1 MYDHQTKQWYNFIDL
16 TNKYNIPACDFLIF
30 MSLIACIPAEWKTNM
45 NTQFNNIHIQNINEN
60 DTSTDIHKR
69 ITKVKEAN
77 KFLYS
82 HQLKNDK
89 PVNISSQ
96 EKWSS
101 LFENLKW
108 DTIYKNI
115 FSSTIDV
122 KLRKFQYKYIFRIIP
137 TNKRLF
143 TQNIANSN
151 LCDFCSMDIEN
162 LNHLFWECN
171 HVQIFWNDFNNFMRN
186 VNLETIINFKTISF
200 GAYDEDKDIKNFII
214 FYAKYFIFLSK
225 CRKTIPRCELFKS
238 YITKR
243 IQVEKEIALMNDKL
257 YKFETKWRFFNA
269 YI

>member
-60 DTSTDIHKR
+60 DTSTDIHKI

-77 KFLYS
+77 KLLYS

-89 PVNISSQ
+89 PVNIPSQ

-115 FSSTIDV
+115 YSSTINV
-122 KLRKFQYKYIFRIIP
+122 KLRNVQYKYIFRIIP

-162 LNHLFWECN
+162 LKHLFLG
-171 HVQIFWNDFNNFMRN
+171 V
-186 VNLETIINFKTISF
+186 
-200 GAYDEDKDIKNFII
+200 
-214 FYAKYFIFLSK
+214 
-225 CRKTIPRCELFKS
+225 
-238 YITKR
+238 
-243 IQVEKEIALMNDKL
+243 
-257 YKFETKWRFFNA
+257 
-269 YI
+269 